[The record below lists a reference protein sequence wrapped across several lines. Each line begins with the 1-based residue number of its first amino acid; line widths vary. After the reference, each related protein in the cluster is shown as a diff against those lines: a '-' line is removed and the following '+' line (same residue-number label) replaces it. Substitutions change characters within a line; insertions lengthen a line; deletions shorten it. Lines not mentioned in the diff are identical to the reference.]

1 MIYITEQS
9 SQENSPMKRQLIC
22 KGKPSLPCA
31 TMFYNHQPSLRI
43 LCLKHNELQSSTNHS
58 SPWISQLTPSQFE
71 IYTVGVTVEEVKS
84 PSLRAQLIHGKTSRR
99 RHAKSSRR
107 PLTQRLDEGSF
118 SIRRGR
124 TKPTHGGV
132 WFLSF
137 AFCGGLFLNCIPWK
151 FKCNFSPAFINI

>member
-9 SQENSPMKRQLIC
+9 SQENPPMKRQLIC
-22 KGKPSLPCA
+22 KGKPSLPYA

-107 PLTQRLDEGSF
+107 PLTQRLDDGSF

-124 TKPTHGGV
+124 TKPTHRSV
-132 WFLSF
+132 IPLFRLLRWNIFKLHSLKIQMQLFSSF
-137 AFCGGLFLNCIPWK
+137 H
-151 FKCNFSPAFINI
+151 

>member
-22 KGKPSLPCA
+22 KGKPSLPYA

-137 AFCGGLFLNCIPWK
+137 AFCGGLF
-151 FKCNFSPAFINI
+151 FKLHSLKIQMQLFSSFH